1 MILINYIMSGVGV
14 TPTPIFLFC
23 GCVCGRI
30 MYSFLAKIGKN
41 TVKRQKIAKNGGFL
55 RVVAVFAGWGG
66 VCGVL
71 SVVMGKMSKSGFG

>member
-1 MILINYIMSGVGV
+1 MSGVGV
-14 TPTPIFLFC
+14 TPTPIFLSC

-30 MYSFLAKIGKN
+30 MYSFLTKIGKN
-41 TVKRQKIAKNGGFL
+41 TVKRQKNSKKRRISAGCGDFT
-55 RVVAVFAGWGG
+55 GWGG